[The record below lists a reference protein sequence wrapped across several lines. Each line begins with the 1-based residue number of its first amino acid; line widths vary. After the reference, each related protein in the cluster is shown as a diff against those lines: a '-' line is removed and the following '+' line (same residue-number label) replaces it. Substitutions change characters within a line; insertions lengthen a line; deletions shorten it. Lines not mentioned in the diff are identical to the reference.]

1 MNTIFSCHSCWIFIF
16 LSASNILLGGQC
28 FSSPNRSKPQA
39 RVAQMEQPVV
49 SIPSCKSFEDM
60 ESAMQTKNI
69 SAIQASCD
77 KYLNKFDFVALKKKL
92 EDQAAQKK
100 LEELFPQNQ
109 ARQQELFALI
119 KKAADQKTT
128 LELSKKGEGSF
139 TPRKSLSRTMST
151 MMLMP
156 HYQHDLKE
164 MYKAIQSNQEALVL
178 LQTAL
183 LKK

>member
-1 MNTIFSCHSCWIFIF
+1 MSSIFSCHSCWVFIF
-16 LSASNILLGGQC
+16 LSTSNVLFGGQC
-28 FSSPNRSKPQA
+28 FSSTKRSKPQA
-39 RVAQMEQPVV
+39 RVAQKEQSVA

-60 ESAMQTKNI
+60 ENAMHSKSI

-92 EDQAAQKK
+92 EEQAAQKK
-100 LEELFPQNQ
+100 LEALFPQNQ

-156 HYQHDLKE
+156 HYQNDLKE
-164 MYKAIQSNQEALVL
+164 MYKAIQSNQEALLL
-178 LQTAL
+178 LQTTL
-183 LKK
+183 LEK